1 MGRGRAS
8 VGSDEGSA
16 VVLVAVVMVFTALMA
31 LAVVELG
38 VAAAHRSR
46 AQTAADAAAL
56 AAVSAPVSASVSEA
70 RSAAVRLARA
80 NGAALVSF
88 RRSGWVVTVV
98 VEVGEARATARATN
112 GP

>member
-1 MGRGRAS
+1 M
-8 VGSDEGSA
+8 
-16 VVLVAVVMVFTALMA
+16 VLALAALMA

-56 AAVSAPVSASVSEA
+56 AAVSASLSES

>member
-1 MGRGRAS
+1 MGRGGAHAR
-8 VGSDEGSA
+8 SDAGSA
-16 VVLVAVVMVFTALMA
+16 VLLVTMVMSLAALMS

-56 AAVSAPVSASVSEA
+56 AGVSAPLSQG

-98 VEVGEARATARATN
+98 VEVGGARATARATN